1 MAIVV
6 VGAWIANWAVNRF
19 SPPYLVASDVE
30 TAIDPSFLAPDE
42 LERLISTYEE
52 RNTRVSTPSD
62 FLNLGHLYLE
72 QARLTGD
79 PARYLQA
86 EQSFAMAAELSPQDP
101 SPVVGLARTELALH
115 NFSAAAASAR
125 GVLAE
130 IPTRLDALAVVAD
143 AEMAIGNEEAAQ
155 IAIERLVEEVGD
167 IPPVVVRQAQLA
179 WLRGD
184 VDAALENA
192 VTAIPANENN
202 PRRLAFYE
210 AYAANLSFLF
220 GNLDVAHQLSTAAL
234 EHDPGSITGLTVAS
248 RLAASGGALERGIE
262 LLEQAVASVPDP
274 ELNGELGDI
283 YQMMGNEDAAAE
295 QFGLVGVIG
304 TLAESQGVFN
314 RQVARFY
321 ADHDLE
327 HERARRLATEEL
339 EVRQDPLGFDT
350 YAWALYRAGRFEE
363 ALAAIDPAK
372 AGGFQDA
379 EMSYH
384 EGLIAIALG
393 DSDRARQSLE
403 KASEL
408 NPYFDLRGAAHAER
422 LLAEL
427 N

>member
-6 VGAWIANWAVNRF
+6 VGAWIANWAVARF
-19 SPPYLVASDVE
+19 SPPDLVSSDVE
-30 TAIDPSFLAPDE
+30 TAIDPAFLAPDE

-52 RNTRVSTPSD
+52 RTTEVSTPSD
-62 FLNLGHLYLE
+62 FLNLGQLYLE

-130 IPTRLDALAVVAD
+130 IPTRFDALAVVAD
-143 AEMAIGNEEAAQ
+143 AEMAIGNEEPAAN
-155 IAIERLVEEVGD
+155 AIDRLTSEVGD
-167 IPPVVVRQAQLA
+167 LPPVMVRRAQLA
-179 WLRGD
+179 WLQGRLD
-184 VDAALENA
+184 ESLDLALS
-192 VTAIPANENN
+192 AIPSNESN

-210 AYAANLSFLF
+210 AYASHSAFQVGDLNRAREL
-220 GNLDVAHQLSTAAL
+220 AEAAL
-234 EHDPGSITGLTVAS
+234 GHDSTSITALTMSA
-248 RLAASGGALERGIE
+248 RIAASDGDMDRAIS
-262 LLEQAVASVPDP
+262 LLEDAVAKVPDP
-274 ELNGELGDI
+274 ELNGELGDLYRAI
-283 YQMMGNEDAAAE
+283 GDEAAAEE

-327 HERARRLATEEL
+327 HERALRLATDEL
-339 EVRQDPLGFDT
+339 EVRRDPLGYDT
-350 YAWALYRAGRFEE
+350 HAWALYRTGRFEE
-363 ALAAIDPAK
+363 ALAAIDQAQ

-384 EGLIAIALG
+384 EGLIAVALG
-393 DSDRARQSLE
+393 DGDRARQSLDQ
-403 KASEL
+403 ALEL
-408 NPYFDLRGAAHAER
+408 NPYFDLRGAADAER